1 MPLCPICGT
10 RVDEDAN
17 FCPECGA
24 SLAQEETS
32 QAVRD
37 MAQEYASQVR
47 ERPEDTA
54 ARYGLA
60 LARMYERKW
69 GQAAEQ
75 FQKVLE
81 LEPEYADAHANLAVC
96 MARLGQPER
105 ALEAVE
111 RAIELEPDKKRYRR
125 IRRQLTGRTH

>member
-1 MPLCPICGT
+1 MPVCPICGT
-10 RVDEDAN
+10 RVNEDAN

-24 SLAQEETS
+24 RLTEEETS

-37 MAQEYASQVR
+37 MAQEYASQVL
-47 ERPEDTA
+47 ENPEDAA

-75 FQKVLE
+75 FQQVLE
-81 LEPEYADAHANLAVC
+81 QEPEYADAHANLAVC
-96 MARLGQPER
+96 MARLGQPDR
-105 ALEAVE
+105 ALEAIE
-111 RAIELEPDKKRYRR
+111 RAIDLDPGKKRYRR